1 MHTPP
6 APACPPAT
14 PPGHA
19 PGGSLGIVRGTALY
33 IAAVLG
39 TGILVLPGLTASVAG
54 PGSILAVAAVFVLS
68 IPLAGTFAALAAR
81 YPDPGGVASY
91 VRRALGNT
99 PARIAGYWFY
109 FGVCVGGP
117 VVGVLGAEYIV
128 AVLGVD
134 RSAVGIVGLAILVP
148 PFIANMFGLRV
159 SGTVQ
164 LGLTALLLA
173 VVIGVVSVAFP
184 AADPANFAPL
194 LPHGMAGVGTAIS
207 LFLWAFAGWEVGTH
221 IAGEFKNPR
230 TVIPWA
236 TGIAVVVVGAAY
248 LLLQIVTVAVLGA
261 DAGDG
266 PVPLIALVSAVAPG
280 VGPVAVAVVAGV
292 VVLGV
297 VNVYLGAFGKLGA
310 SLGRDG
316 DLPRWLAKG
325 VEDGAV
331 PRRALAVTA
340 ALIAVYYALM
350 SAVGF
355 DLGAFILI
363 HTSCMAGIYAL
374 GMVAAVKILQRWS
387 PGWWMAVVSS
397 LLTLGLLV
405 LAGPNLA
412 IPAVLALA
420 AVAVALV
427 KRRSARREA
436 LREARRVALREAAAP
451 AQPLSGATN
460 NAGTVLAGPTAGTG
474 PAVGAGPTAGVSP
487 DLETT

>member
-1 MHTPP
+1 MTSTTVP
-6 APACPPAT
+6 AASASRVET
-14 PPGHA
+14 GA
-19 PGGSLGIVRGTALY
+19 PSAVEHRGSLGLVRGTALY

-54 PGSILAVAAVFVLS
+54 PGSILAVAAVFLLS

-134 RSAVGIVGLAILVP
+134 HSAVGVVGLAILVP
-148 PFIANMFGLRV
+148 PFVANLFGLRV

-164 LGLTALLLA
+164 LGLTVLLLA
-173 VVIGVVSVAFP
+173 VVIGVVAVSFP
-184 AADPANFAPL
+184 AADPANFQPF
-194 LPHGMAGVGTAIS
+194 LPHGLAGVGAAIS

-221 IAGEFKNPR
+221 IAGEFANPR
-230 TVIPWA
+230 KVIPWA
-236 TGIAVVVVGAAY
+236 TGIAVVVVGVAY
-248 LLLQIVTVAVLGA
+248 LLLQIVTVAVLGP
-261 DAGDG
+261 DAGNG
-266 PVPLIALVSAVAPG
+266 PVPLINLVSAVAPG
-280 VGPVAVAVVAGV
+280 VGPVAVAIVAGV

-297 VNVYLGAFGKLGA
+297 INVYLGAFGKLGA

-331 PRRALAVTA
+331 PRRALSVTA
-340 ALIAVYYALM
+340 VLIAIYYALM
-350 SAVGF
+350 AANGF
-355 DLGAFILI
+355 DLTAFILV
-363 HTSCMAGIYAL
+363 HTSCMAAIYAF
-374 GMVAAVKILQRWS
+374 GMIAAVKILDRWS
-387 PGWWMAVVSS
+387 IGWWMAIVSS
-397 LLTLGLLV
+397 VLTIGLLV
-405 LAGPNLA
+405 LAGPNLV

-420 AVAVALV
+420 AIVVALV
-427 KRRSARREA
+427 KRRRR
-436 LREARRVALREAAAP
+436 P
-451 AQPLSGATN
+451 AS
-460 NAGTVLAGPTAGTG
+460 
-474 PAVGAGPTAGVSP
+474 GVSTSSTSEVP
-487 DLETT
+487 TSSTNGALVIEPADSRTATDLETP